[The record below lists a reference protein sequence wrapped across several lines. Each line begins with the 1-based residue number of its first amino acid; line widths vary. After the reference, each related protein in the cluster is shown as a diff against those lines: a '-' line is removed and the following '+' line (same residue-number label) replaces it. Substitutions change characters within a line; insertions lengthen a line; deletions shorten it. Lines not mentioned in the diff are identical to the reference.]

1 MWSILQCTARKSVN
15 RISSAKSLNGSLNTI
30 CKLACAVRT
39 RRELCSFIIACDSV
53 ERLSCWGAPM
63 INAKTNPRGITNEC
77 IPVISGLEFGDGS
90 HGEDQA
96 HGLG

>member
-1 MWSILQCTARKSVN
+1 
-15 RISSAKSLNGSLNTI
+15 
-30 CKLACAVRT
+30 
-39 RRELCSFIIACDSV
+39 
-53 ERLSCWGAPM
+53 M